1 MKTLASRIDAL
12 RKTFD
17 ESLARV
23 GDVRA
28 LEDLRNEFLSRKRG
42 RVTLLIDELKSLSPE
57 EKPAAG
63 KLVNDLKIYVKG
75 KIKET
80 ADAQARLG
88 VVHPPAQKKLRGSV
102 QETSR
107 VSGRLSID
115 DPTLPGE
122 KLTWGAPH
130 PVALFQEEIE
140 RIFESMGFSVAEGP
154 EIETDYY
161 NFEALNFPPDH
172 PARDDWDTLY
182 LGENLLLRTHTS
194 PMQIRVMEKRKPPIR
209 IIIPGKV
216 YRREAIDPTHLPMF
230 CQVEGLLVDEGV
242 TFAHLKG
249 TLEHFLKR
257 LLGDKIEIRFRPSF
271 FPFTEPSAEVDI
283 SCLICRGQDKSCS
296 VCGGTGWKE
305 LLGAGMVDPQV
316 LKNVN
321 IDPEK
326 YSGWAFGLGIERAAM
341 FCYQITDMRTF
352 YENDLRF
359 TRQFN
364 LK

>member
-1 MKTLASRIDAL
+1 MMNFESRIDEL
-12 RKTFD
+12 RKKF
-17 ESLARV
+17 EGALAGVKDDRT
-23 GDVRA
+23 

-42 RVTLLIDELKSLSPE
+42 HLTLLFDELKSLSAE
-57 EKPAAG
+57 EKPSAG
-63 KLVNDLKIYVKG
+63 KLVNDLKLYVQDRLKSFDKG
-75 KIKET
+75 VFAKPAPSKIRRGIESP
-80 ADAQARLG
+80 R
-88 VVHPPAQKKLRGSV
+88 VVAEPEGS
-102 QETSR
+102 
-107 VSGRLSID
+107 LD
-115 DPTLPGE
+115 LTLPGE
-122 KLTWGAPH
+122 RIPWGAPH
-130 PVALFQEEIE
+130 PLTLFLEEIE
-140 RIFESMGFSVAEGP
+140 NIFLAMGFSIAEGP

-161 NFEALNFPPDH
+161 NFEALNFPPHH
-172 PARDDWDTLY
+172 PARDSWDTLY
-182 LGENLLLRTHTS
+182 LGDDLLLRTHTS
-194 PMQIRVMEKRKPPIR
+194 PMQIRVMEKSKPPIR

-230 CQVEGLLVDEGV
+230 CQVEGLLVGEGV
-242 TFAHLKG
+242 TLAHLKG
-249 TLEHFLKR
+249 TLEHFLR
-257 LLGDKIEIRFRPSF
+257 TLLGDKIEIRFRPSF

-283 SCLICRGQDKSCS
+283 GCVICHGKDPACP

-326 YSGWAFGLGIERAAM
+326 YSGWAFGLGIERTAM
-341 FCYQITDMRTF
+341 FRYQIADMRIF